1 MTMMIVI
8 YALQFTN
15 VKSSLAENQ
24 LLKTHEKH
32 DNFNFPSCF
41 LASNF
46 HSHGQNQLLEFN
58 LFSILRTCL
67 SGHSLKV
74 VGNDVFSF
82 SCNCHVQR
90 ATHRTMQGS
99 MLHFVFQGLDM
110 SAWDG
115 WVGGLHM
122 ISSEASTSL

>member
-74 VGNDVFSF
+74 VGNDVFPF
-82 SCNCHVQR
+82 H
-90 ATHRTMQGS
+90 ATAMFKEQHIEQCKVAFCILFFR
-99 MLHFVFQGLDM
+99 V
-110 SAWDG
+110 
-115 WVGGLHM
+115 
-122 ISSEASTSL
+122 